1 MLLCMEAPMIQ
12 PRTFENLRLDRVHLG
27 LALTA
32 AIRAESEERSAERV
46 AIVASKSIASSTP
59 VVRDLESTLG
69 SRFVGC
75 FDKTREHVPRDGVL
89 ELADFLRGQSADL
102 VVTVGGGTP
111 IDTVKMALLCL
122 AENLHQPED
131 LERFAISVGED
142 GSRYTPH
149 VGSPPL
155 RQIAAPTTL
164 SGAEF
169 SDLSGCVDP
178 TTQVKQLFSG
188 SEIGPAAV
196 VLDPAITLATPMP
209 LWLSTGVRAIDHA
222 VETLCS
228 TSPEPVANAGALE
241 ALRLLGRSLPVTAAE
256 PNNLEARLESQMG
269 VWMACAGLNRVAY
282 GASHGIGHQ
291 LGAVAGVPHGYT
303 SCVMLAHV
311 LEFNATQTGE
321 AQERISAALNL
332 PGVSAGDAVRSVV
345 ERLGMPT
352 RLRDVGVKR
361 DHFDAIASGAMTNA
375 WVRANPRPIES
386 PAQVIEILDRAY

>member
-1 MLLCMEAPMIQ
+1 MLR

-27 LALTA
+27 LALRDA
-32 AIRAESEERSAERV
+32 VRAEAEERSADRV
-46 AIVASKSIASSTP
+46 AIVASKSLTTQTP
-59 VVRDLESTLG
+59 VIRDLETALG
-69 SRFVGC
+69 PRFAGC
-75 FDKTREHVPRDGVL
+75 FDRTREHVPRDGVVD
-89 ELADFLRGQSADL
+89 LATFLRDAEADL

-122 AENLHQPED
+122 AEDIHEPAD
-131 LERFAISVGED
+131 LERFAISVRDD
-142 GSRYTPH
+142 GSRHTPS

-178 TTQVKQLFSG
+178 ATKTKQLFSG
-188 SEIGPAAV
+188 REIGPAAV
-196 VLDPAITLATPMP
+196 VLDPTITLATPMH

-241 ALRLLGRSLPVTAAE
+241 SLHFLGRSLPATAAD
-256 PNNLEARLESQMG
+256 PNNLDARLESQIG

-303 SCVMLAHV
+303 SCIMLAHV
-311 LEFNATQTGE
+311 LDFNTTHTGDT
-321 AQERISAALNL
+321 QERIAAAL
-332 PGVSAGDAVRSVV
+332 GGERASAGDAVRAVV
-345 ERLGMPT
+345 EQLGLPT
-352 RLRDVGVKR
+352 RLRDVGVER
-361 DHFDAIASGAMTNA
+361 HHFEAIASGAMANA
-375 WVRANPRPIES
+375 WVRANPRPIEA
-386 PAQVIEILDRAY
+386 PEQIIEILEHAY